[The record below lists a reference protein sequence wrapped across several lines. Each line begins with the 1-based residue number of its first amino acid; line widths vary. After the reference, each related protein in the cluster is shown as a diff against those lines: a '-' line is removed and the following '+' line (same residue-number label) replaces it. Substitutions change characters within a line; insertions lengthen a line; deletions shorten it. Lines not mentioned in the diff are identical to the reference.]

1 MLTKAEN
8 AAVALLRYSITGEEA
23 EAQYRSLTAAEA
35 LPLEKIISINGI
47 LPTVYPCLDHLGPE
61 AAAYLR
67 GKLRSAYYSSVSQS
81 VLQDKEGKAFLSALS
96 AAGFDA
102 IPLKGWLLRK
112 LYPDITR
119 RSMAD
124 LDILVRNFDYGRLEA
139 IALKLGYTSSGD
151 TAWKHVNFHKT
162 EDDANVEVHRRLT
175 DESGAVAKWEKDIFS
190 RAVPEDGEKHIFR
203 MSDEDFYIF
212 HMLHLLKDFGNGKI
226 GLRRIAD
233 TWLYLS
239 RFPDMNGQYLEKQ
252 FADMDISAF
261 VEKMETLADV
271 CFGGKAPDEDSELL
285 IRHACNFGIFGTVRA
300 YKLGRIARMSKKTMR
315 GGKLRSAVSSVF
327 LPYGR
332 MKAHY
337 PVLKK
342 APILLPYCWCCRIA
356 RYRHNLHSKLKR
368 LDYSDI
374 DRKEFDYMKKV
385 LRAGG
390 LKV

>member
-1 MLTKAEN
+1 MLTKAEK
-8 AAVALLRYSITGEEA
+8 AAIALLRYSVTGEEA
-23 EAQYRSLTAAEA
+23 ASEFRCLTAAEA

-47 LPTVYPCLDHLGPE
+47 LPTVYPCLDQLGPK
-61 AAAYLR
+61 AAGCLR
-67 GKLRSAYYSSVSQS
+67 EKLCTAYYSSVSQS

-96 AAGFDA
+96 GAGFDS
-102 IPLKGWLLRK
+102 IPLKGWLLRT

-124 LDILVRNFDYGRLEA
+124 LDILVRNFDYPKIEA
-139 IALKLGYTSSGD
+139 IAVSLGYTSSGD
-151 TAWKHVNFHKT
+151 TVWKHVNFHKA

-190 RAVPEDGEKHIFR
+190 RAVKEEGSEHIFR

-233 TWLYLS
+233 TWLYL
-239 RFPDMNGQYLEKQ
+239 EKYG
-252 FADMDISAF
+252 DMDRAYLDKDFSEMEISEF
-261 VEKMETLADV
+261 VHRMEKLAAV
-271 CFGGKAPDEDSELL
+271 CFGGETPDEDSELL
-285 IRHACNFGIFGTVRA
+285 LHHACSYGIFGTMRS

-315 GGKLRSAVSSVF
+315 GGKLRSAMSSVF

-332 MKAHY
+332 MKTHY

-342 APILLPYCWCCRIA
+342 APILLPYCWCCRIVK
-356 RYRHNLHSKLKR
+356 YRHNMHSNLKR

-374 DRKEFDYMKKV
+374 DQKEFDYMKKV